1 MDRNLLLVTLAMGTW
16 GVGEGFFIYFQPLYL
31 QQWGADPLLIG
42 GIFGA
47 MGVAMALAQIP
58 AGYLSDR
65 LGSRNIMWL
74 SWILGTV
81 SAWTMALANSLPL
94 FVVGIIFYGLAG
106 FVLAPMNSYIT
117 NVRGNLSIGRAIAIP
132 SGVYSLGTVIGPIIG
147 GIVADQMGFQAVYVI
162 AGIIFIV
169 STTII
174 MFVQKKSEVH
184 QVDQESVKSKGLL
197 KNTRFM
203 AFLAVVLITTFALY
217 LPQPFTPNF
226 LQNQQQLT
234 SSTIGMLGAFG
245 SLGSALS
252 MLFLSKLGSL
262 TGFFISQLMLVIF
275 VILFLKGNNTI
286 LFGLGY
292 LFVGG
297 YRLCRVMVLSIGR
310 SMIHPSET
318 GLAYGL
324 IETMNAVTMILAP
337 ILAGVLYRHDPYSM
351 YRVGLMILAVVLG
364 INIVIFTLINLRKAK
379 QNGNKSMGVVY
390 RTIK

>member
-1 MDRNLLLVTLAMGTW
+1 MNRNLLLVTLAMGTW

-42 GIFGA
+42 GIYGA
-47 MGVAMALAQIP
+47 MGITMALAQIP

-81 SAWTMALANSLPL
+81 SAWTMALATSLPF
-94 FVVGIIFYGLAG
+94 FVVGVVIYGLAG
-106 FVLAPMNSYIT
+106 FVMAPMNSYIT

-132 SGVYSLGTVIGPIIG
+132 SGIYSLGAVIGPIIG
-147 GIVADQMGFQAVYVI
+147 GIVADQMGFRAVYII
-162 AGIIFIV
+162 AAVIFIV
-169 STTII
+169 STSII
-174 MFVQKKSEVH
+174 MFVQKKPEVH
-184 QVDQESVKSKGLL
+184 HIDQDSVNPKGLL

-203 AFLAVVLITTFALY
+203 GYLGVVLITTFVLY
-217 LPQPFTPNF
+217 MPQPFTPSF
-226 LQNQQQLT
+226 LQNQQHLS
-234 SSTIGMLGAFG
+234 SSTIGIMGAFG

-252 MLFLSKLGSL
+252 MLFLSHLGSL
-262 TGFFISQLMLVIF
+262 TGFFISQIMLVVF
-275 VILFLKGNNTI
+275 ALLFIKGNSTI

-292 LFVGG
+292 VFVGG

-310 SMIHPSET
+310 SLIHPAET

-337 ILAGVLYRHDPYSM
+337 ILAGALYRHDPYSM
-351 YRVGLMILAVVLG
+351 YRVGLILLGAVLV
-364 INIVIFTLINLRKAK
+364 INLIIFTVINKRKV
-379 QNGNKSMGVVY
+379 STV
-390 RTIK
+390 

>member
-1 MDRNLLLVTLAMGTW
+1 MNRNLLLVTLAMGTW

-42 GIFGA
+42 GIYGA
-47 MGVAMALAQIP
+47 MGITMALAQIP

-94 FVVGIIFYGLAG
+94 FVVGIVFYGLAG
-106 FVLAPMNSYIT
+106 FVMAPMNSYIT
-117 NVRGNLSIGRAIAIP
+117 NVRGNLSVGRAIAIP
-132 SGVYSLGTVIGPIIG
+132 SGIYSLGAVIGPIIG
-147 GIVADQMGFQAVYVI
+147 GLVADKLGFKAVYII
-162 AGIIFIV
+162 AAIIFII

-174 MFVQKKSEVH
+174 LLVQKKPEVH
-184 QVDQESVKSKGLL
+184 HIDQESVNPKGLL

-203 AFLAVVLITTFALY
+203 AFLGVVLITTFALY
-217 LPQPFTPNF
+217 LPQPFTPSF
-226 LQNQQQLT
+226 LQNQQHLT
-234 SSTIGMLGAFG
+234 STTIGILGAFG

-252 MLFLSKLGSL
+252 MLFLSHLGSL
-262 TGFFISQLMLVIF
+262 TGFFISQIMLMVFAL
-275 VILFLKGNNTI
+275 LFLKGNSNI

-292 LFVGG
+292 VFIGG

-310 SMIHPSET
+310 SLIHPAET

-324 IETMNAVTMILAP
+324 METMNAVTLIIAP
-337 ILAGVLYRHDPYSM
+337 ILAGALYRNDPYSM
-351 YRVGLMILAVVLG
+351 YRIGLILLAAVLV
-364 INIVIFTLINLRKAK
+364 INILIFSVINNRKA
-379 QNGNKSMGVVY
+379 
-390 RTIK
+390 RTA

>member
-132 SGVYSLGTVIGPIIG
+132 AGIYSLGTSGSIYYC
-147 GIVADQMGFQAVYVI
+147 Q
-162 AGIIFIV
+162 
-169 STTII
+169 
-174 MFVQKKSEVH
+174 
-184 QVDQESVKSKGLL
+184 
-197 KNTRFM
+197 
-203 AFLAVVLITTFALY
+203 
-217 LPQPFTPNF
+217 PNF
-226 LQNQQQLT
+226 
-234 SSTIGMLGAFG
+234 
-245 SLGSALS
+245 
-252 MLFLSKLGSL
+252 
-262 TGFFISQLMLVIF
+262 
-275 VILFLKGNNTI
+275 
-286 LFGLGY
+286 
-292 LFVGG
+292 
-297 YRLCRVMVLSIGR
+297 
-310 SMIHPSET
+310 
-318 GLAYGL
+318 
-324 IETMNAVTMILAP
+324 
-337 ILAGVLYRHDPYSM
+337 
-351 YRVGLMILAVVLG
+351 YRVNDHNFVCSKE
-364 INIVIFTLINLRKAK
+364 TRR
-379 QNGNKSMGVVY
+379 SPY
-390 RTIK
+390 

>member
-1 MDRNLLLVTLAMGTW
+1 MNRNLFLVTLAMGTW

-42 GIFGA
+42 GIYGA
-47 MGVAMALAQIP
+47 MGVTMALAQIP

-94 FVVGIIFYGLAG
+94 FVAGIVFYGLAG

-132 SGVYSLGTVIGPIIG
+132 SGIYSLGTVIGPIIG
-147 GIVADQMGFQAVYVI
+147 GIVADRMGFQVVYII

-174 MFVQKKSEVH
+174 MFVQKQSDVH
-184 QVDQESVKSKGLL
+184 HVDQESVNPKGLL

-203 AFLAVVLITTFALY
+203 AFMGVVLITTFVLY

-226 LQNQQQLT
+226 LQNQQHLT
-234 SSTIGMLGAFG
+234 SSTIGILGAFG

-252 MLFLSKLGSL
+252 MLFLSHLGSL
-262 TGFFISQLMLVIF
+262 TGFFISQIMLIIF
-275 VILFLKGNNTI
+275 ALLFLKCNSSI
-286 LFGLGY
+286 IFGLGY

-297 YRLCRVMVLSIGR
+297 YRLCRVMILSIGR
-310 SMIHPSET
+310 SLIHPAET

-324 IETMNAVTMILAP
+324 LETMNAVTMILAP
-337 ILAGVLYRHDPYSM
+337 ILAGVLYRNDPYSM
-351 YRVGLMILAVVLG
+351 YRVGLYLLAAVLI
-364 INIVIFTLINLRKAK
+364 INAIIFTIINKRKVK
-379 QNGNKSMGVVY
+379 PS
-390 RTIK
+390 